1 MSYHVLLIRDTF
13 TETTTTGKLYI
24 NGNYFCETLEDASR
38 GMNVKVDAKTCIPD
52 GTYLMNVTFSPRF
65 QKELPIIYNQA
76 NGFELIAGGIS
87 FKGIRT
93 HGGNT
98 HVNSEGCVLVAKE
111 RVHSELIKGSVS
123 DQLTTELISFGKS
136 GYITVINKPSWI

>member
-1 MSYHVLLIRDTF
+1 MSYHVLIIRDTF

-38 GMNVKVDAKTCIPD
+38 GLNVKVDAKTCIPE
-52 GTYLMNVTFSPRF
+52 GTYFMNVTHSPRF
-65 QKELPIIYNQA
+65 EKELPIIFNQP
-76 NGFELIAGGIS
+76 NGFELINGGIS

-98 HVNSEGCVLVAKE
+98 HANSEGCILVAKQ
-111 RVHSELIKGSVS
+111 RVNAELIKDSMS
-123 DQLTTELISFGKS
+123 DKLTIELISLGKA
-136 GYITVINKPSWI
+136 GYITVINKPK